1 MRWLAAWALY
11 LAGDLLWRTCAL
23 SPWPTEH
30 EPAYPLY
37 NRLMTLSE
45 RIQGPSGH
53 GPWERISS

>member
-11 LAGDLLWRTCAL
+11 LAGDLLCRVFDR
-23 SPWPTEH
+23 PWWF
-30 EPAYPLY
+30 PLF

-53 GPWERISS
+53 GPWEGSSS